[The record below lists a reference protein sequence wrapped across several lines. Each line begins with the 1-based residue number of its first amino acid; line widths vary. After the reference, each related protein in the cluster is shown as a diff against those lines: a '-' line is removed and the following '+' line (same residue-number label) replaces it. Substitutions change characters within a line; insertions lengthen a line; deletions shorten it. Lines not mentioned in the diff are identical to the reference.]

1 MSDTQQGPGWWQA
14 TDGKWYPPET
24 HPTRQA
30 ATSGQPPVTGGQ
42 IPTPSYGVPPPG
54 YVAPPTGPPY
64 PTSPG
69 SGPAAGYQAAGYQQ
83 WGSGYSPYGAA
94 AGTPF
99 APPPR
104 TNGLATASLACSV
117 AGVLPF
123 LFGVSCVVGI
133 VLGFVALGQIKRTN
147 GAQQGRGLA
156 IAGISVGF
164 ALIAIFVLVV
174 SLAVATAHNNQ

>member
-1 MSDTQQGPGWWQA
+1 
-14 TDGKWYPPET
+14 
-24 HPTRQA
+24 
-30 ATSGQPPVTGGQ
+30 
-42 IPTPSYGVPPPG
+42 
-54 YVAPPTGPPY
+54 
-64 PTSPG
+64 
-69 SGPAAGYQAAGYQQ
+69 
-83 WGSGYSPYGAA
+83 
-94 AGTPF
+94 
-99 APPPR
+99 
-104 TNGLATASLACSV
+104 V